1 MAKRLN
7 SETRLNKNGL
17 KIKVGTTNRLNPN
30 TVYIDFGGYIIPQE
44 DEEKYDSAVNQL
56 DCMFKKRLKSKLLN
70 NSYFDRKHICV
81 IETAHERMKQ
91 GKSSYISVQCHLKQ
105 KGNVSMPDIIHLT
118 EEFTKELSDD
128 FSNIVE
134 SNGFSLKD

>member
-1 MAKRLN
+1 MINLQ
-7 SETRLNKNGL
+7 SDTL
-17 KIKVGTTNRLNPN
+17 
-30 TVYIDFGGYIIPQE
+30 Q
-44 DEEKYDSAVNQL
+44 
-56 DCMFKKRLKSKLLN
+56 KLLN

-105 KGNVSMPDIIHLT
+105 KGNVSMPEIIQLT

-134 SNGFSLKD
+134 NNGFSLKG